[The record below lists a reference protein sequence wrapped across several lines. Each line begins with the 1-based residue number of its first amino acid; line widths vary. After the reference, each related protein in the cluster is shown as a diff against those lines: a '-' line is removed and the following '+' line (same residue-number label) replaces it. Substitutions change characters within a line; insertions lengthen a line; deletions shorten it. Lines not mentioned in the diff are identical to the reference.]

1 MKPTTYWISK
11 TFIADWVLV
20 DPTTGVFIP
29 GATVTGTVTK
39 PDLTTAAMT
48 IANLADRYR
57 ATYDSTMAG
66 LHAYRL
72 VATGT
77 ADDAEEG
84 TFTVAVSLLGA
95 LPITVDPTTDIG
107 MVRLLATDLDQVSP
121 LFTDPQITAFL
132 TLEANN
138 VRLAAAQALDTIA
151 SSEALVSKKIRT
163 QDLQTDGPAVA
174 EELRKRAEALRKQA
188 DTIDPAT
195 GEPFAFDIVD
205 YDPLAWLENVVP

>member
-1 MKPTTYWISK
+1 MKPITYWISK
-11 TFIADWVLV
+11 TFIADWVLT

-29 GATVTGTVTK
+29 GATVAGTVTK
-39 PDLTTAAMT
+39 PDATTAAMT
-48 IANLADRYR
+48 ITPLADRYR

-84 TFTVAVSLLGA
+84 TFVVHTSLLGA
-95 LPITVDPTTDIG
+95 PPITTDPSTNIG
-107 MVRLLATDLDQVSP
+107 MVRLLTTDLDEVSP
-121 LFTDPQITAFL
+121 LFTDAQITAFL
-132 TLEANN
+132 TLESGN
-138 VRLAAAQALDTIA
+138 VRLAAAQALDTMA

-174 EELRKRAEALRKQA
+174 EELRKRAEALRKQTE
-188 DTIDPAT
+188 DIDPTT

-205 YDPLAWLENVVP
+205 YDPLAWLVNVVP